1 MIDRQSPTKD
11 IAGNAISS
19 VLGSLSWGNNLPGVD
34 PEFSQDDNR

>member
-19 VLGSLSWGNNLPGVD
+19 VLGILSRRNPAGVD
-34 PEFSQDDNR
+34 PKFSQDNNR